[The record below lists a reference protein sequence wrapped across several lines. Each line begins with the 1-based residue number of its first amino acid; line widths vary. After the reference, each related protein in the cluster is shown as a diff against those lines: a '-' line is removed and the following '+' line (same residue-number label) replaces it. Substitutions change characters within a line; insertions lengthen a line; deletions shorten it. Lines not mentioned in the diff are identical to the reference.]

1 MLADTLRQ
9 NLLVAAPGASDD
21 ALRDALVAT
30 GLEAVLNDGLDQW
43 LGETGRLL
51 SGGEKKRLGIARA
64 LLSDAPVWLMDEPFE
79 GLDQAVIERLSVLLS
94 RERESRILIVVSH
107 RELEGLQPDVR
118 LSLDV

>member
-1 MLADTLRQ
+1 
-9 NLLVAAPGASDD
+9 
-21 ALRDALVAT
+21 
-30 GLEAVLNDGLDQW
+30 
-43 LGETGRLL
+43 
-51 SGGEKKRLGIARA
+51 
-64 LLSDAPVWLMDEPFE
+64 MDEPFE